1 MCAGTSSGYMAR
13 KGVTPVTDGFR
24 DGWKASCHRDV
35 FIPDELVPFDL
46 KQLTLTLHMK
56 GLKGSDIVIV
66 YFRFHFTFA
75 LVSVCSMLC

>member
-1 MCAGTSSGYMAR
+1 MA
-13 KGVTPVTDGFR
+13 KESVVMVTDGLG
-24 DGWKASCHRDV
+24 DGRGTSGCGDV
-35 FIPDELVPFDL
+35 FIPDEFVPL
-46 KQLTLTLHMK
+46 NLQQLPLTLHMK